1 MRAAVVLGLLCLA
14 PALSRAD
21 EVYTRSGGHLTGEVV
36 ERDERHIVVDI
47 GLGRVELPLSYV
59 ERIEP
64 GEAPITVYRR
74 RAQALS
80 GDDTGGWLDLARWAR
95 DHDLGSQADE
105 AFHRVVEV
113 DPDNA
118 AAQQALGHVRLGERW
133 MTPAESYAAQGL
145 ISFEGRWVRPEE
157 RELAL
162 AERAAVAE
170 RARQEADTQARVRET
185 EARLRE
191 AEARAKAAEAEVRV
205 VEAEAKTAE
214 RQSDAF
220 PFPFP
225 IVAGFTPSFGLSP
238 VSPIITVFNRAP
250 EIGRAEAVML
260 HAGGHRGDRRNG
272 VRGHGRETRGDRAGD
287 RPRVREHTT
296 EPREAPLCDD
306 PSGVRTRRAT
316 CG

>member
-1 MRAAVVLGLLCLA
+1 
-14 PALSRAD
+14 AL
-21 EVYTRSGGHLTGEVV
+21 
-36 ERDERHIVVDI
+36 
-47 GLGRVELPLSYV
+47 
-59 ERIEP
+59 
-64 GEAPITVYRR
+64 EARC
-74 RAQALS
+74 
-80 GDDTGGWLDLARWAR
+80 
-95 DHDLGSQADE
+95 
-105 AFHRVVEV
+105 
-113 DPDNA
+113 
-118 AAQQALGHVRLGERW
+118 
-133 MTPAESYAAQGL
+133 
-145 ISFEGRWVRPEE
+145 VRPEE

-225 IVAGFTPSFGLSP
+225 IVAGFTPSFGPSA

-272 VRGHGRETRGDRAGD
+272 VQGPRRGAGGCRARRSAPRAR
-287 RPRVREHTT
+287 RPSR
-296 EPREAPLCDD
+296 PA
-306 PSGVRTRRAT
+306 
-316 CG
+316 